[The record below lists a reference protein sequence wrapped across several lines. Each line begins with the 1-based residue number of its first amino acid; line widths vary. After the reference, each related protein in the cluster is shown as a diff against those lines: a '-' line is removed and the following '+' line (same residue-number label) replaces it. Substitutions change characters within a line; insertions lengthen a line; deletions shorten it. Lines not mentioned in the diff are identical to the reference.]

1 MKFQVKK
8 RGKRD
13 IEKTIPSKDYQTAQ
27 KFAERIYK
35 EMGTFIRGVI
45 LFGSAAKKGKANDI
59 DLLVVLDDVR
69 IEFNEEIVQTYR
81 IILQKII
88 ADTDPKKLHIQSMK
102 FTSFWEY
109 VRAGDPV
116 ATNILRYG
124 VALIDTGFFDPL
136 QSLLDQ
142 GKIRPSKESIAT
154 YYAMSPASLHRA
166 KQHLLSAGVDLYWAV
181 IDSAHAA
188 LMHTGHVPPSPDHV
202 AEIMEKTIIKD
213 GLVSKKSSTIMKEHY
228 KLFKEITNRERNE
241 LSGKEYEDYKK
252 KTIYFMKE
260 MEKILRKKL

>member
-1 MKFQVKK
+1 
-8 RGKRD
+8 
-13 IEKTIPSKDYQTAQ
+13 
-27 KFAERIYK
+27 
-35 EMGTFIRGVI
+35 
-45 LFGSAAKKGKANDI
+45 
-59 DLLVVLDDVR
+59 
-69 IEFNEEIVQTYR
+69 
-81 IILQKII
+81 
-88 ADTDPKKLHIQSMK
+88 MK